1 MSDMEWEKQVQR
13 ESGYRRCIVLHGNVR
28 DLWPDSKG
36 GFNRLSQHLYNI
48 LPEFTIKGTWD
59 SVDGLTF
66 EDDEKEKEQRKLF
79 EDAKSHAEFG
89 DDSNKGEDYK
99 MGDENNTST
108 PQSKYAEP
116 DDAFSA
122 LRQVLTSNFEQ
133 VKPPLFIIDWSE
145 HLLAK
150 EQVSEERLQLAI
162 LAKAIGEQRRAQLS
176 ETALNKSTGL
186 LVIITPTIGAL
197 PDKIYAHDSRIK
209 LISVPNPDL
218 ESRRSFLKRMKGE
231 LMSRAEEGV
240 DSVELLAE
248 MTDGLNNVDLR
259 NIVALSRQQYGDD
272 LSAGELLHLYKFG
285 NPDSPW
291 MQLNEERIN
300 EAGKLLR
307 KRVKGQDEAVDHAVT
322 MIVRAYLGLAGIQ
335 HSKRAAK
342 PKGTLFFVG
351 PTGVGK
357 TELAKAIAEFV
368 FGDESNCIR
377 FDMSEFS
384 QEHADQRLIGA
395 PPGYVGHEDGGQ
407 LTNAVSEKPF
417 SVLLF
422 DEIEKAHSRVL
433 DKFLQILEDGRL
445 TDGRGQTVQFSET
458 VIIFTSNIGA
468 SNVSPSQDREEVVKD
483 FMSAVNNHFNK
494 SPPEGLG
501 RPELLNRFGDNI
513 VVFDFIH
520 DPGVRLAIMDSKLAG
535 VRESLAEKF
544 DLTLTIDD
552 EYTRSLVTKGNIGH
566 GGRGLINVIERE
578 LINPMSLFIFDNLHF
593 IRAKP
598 CTITVKEGEGGKTDF
613 SLSD

>member
-1 MSDMEWEKQVQR
+1 MSDMEWQNQVVR

-28 DLWPDSKG
+28 DLWPAQNG
-36 GFNRLSQHLYNI
+36 GFNRLSQHLCDI
-48 LPEFTIKGTWD
+48 LPGFTIKGTWD

-66 EDDEKEKEQRKLF
+66 QDDENGGEQRIAF
-79 EDAKSHAEFG
+79 EGSKSLAQFG
-89 DDSNKGEDYK
+89 ADPNEGEEYDLGE
-99 MGDENNTST
+99 GDNTKPNEYT
-108 PQSKYAEP
+108 KP
-116 DDAFSA
+116 DEAFPA
-122 LRQVLTSNFEQ
+122 IRQVLTSPDNQ
-133 VKPPLFIIDWSE
+133 RPLIIIDWSE

-150 EQVSEERLQLAI
+150 EQDAVERMQLAN
-162 LAKAIGEQRRAQLS
+162 LSKAIGEQHRAQLS
-176 ETALNKSTGL
+176 ENALNESTGL

-197 PDKIYAHDSRIK
+197 PDKIYGHDSRIK

-218 ESRRSFLKRMKGE
+218 ESRRSVLKQMRGD
-231 LMSRAEEGV
+231 LMARAEEGV

-248 MTDGLNNVDLR
+248 MTDGLNTVDLR
-259 NIVALSRQQYGDD
+259 NIVALSRQQDDD
-272 LSAGELLHLYKFG
+272 LSAGELHHLYKFG

-291 MQLNEERIN
+291 MQLNEERIS
-300 EAGKLLR
+300 EAGELLR

-357 TELAKAIAEFV
+357 PELAKAIAEFV

-422 DEIEKAHSRVL
+422 DEIEKAHPRVL

-445 TDGRGQTVQFSET
+445 TDGRGQTVHFSET

-468 SNVSPSQDREEVVKD
+468 STADPNHDREKVVKGFRD
-483 FMSAVNNHFNK
+483 EVTNHFNDK
-494 SPPEGLG
+494 LG

-520 DPGVRLAIMDSKLAG
+520 DPEVRLAIMDSKLVG
-535 VRESLAEKF
+535 VRESLKEKF
-544 DLTLTIDD
+544 ELTLSIDD

-578 LINPMSLFIFDNLHF
+578 LINPMSLFIFENLHF

-598 CTITVKEGEGGKTDF
+598 RTITATEGDDGKADF
-613 SLSD
+613 SLS